1 MEPAIIDTQT
11 FLCSSNY
18 NVQQK
23 LRSYRTIYGFVNLSI
38 VTYEEVVNKLRYED
52 FKYLL
57 KNSRAYL
64 NFNQVIPITKE
75 ITQLAENLYTEFKQ
89 KGVEIKF
96 SDLLVAATA
105 LKHNLTLITNNK
117 KLIEYIPGLQV
128 DKWTLY

>member
-23 LRSYRTIYGFVNLSI
+23 LKSYRTIYGFVNLSI

-75 ITQLAENLYTEFKQ
+75 ITQLAEKLYSDLKRS
-89 KGVEIKF
+89 GVDIKF
-96 SDLLVAATA
+96 SSSF
-105 LKHNLTLITNNK
+105 
-117 KLIEYIPGLQV
+117 
-128 DKWTLY
+128 

>member
-1 MEPAIIDTQT
+1 M
-11 FLCSSNY
+11 
-18 NVQQK
+18 
-23 LRSYRTIYGFVNLSI
+23 
-38 VTYEEVVNKLRYED
+38 TYEEVVNKLRYED